1 MKLDKRRWSHWCY
14 LLLFSANIVLAL
26 LLRWWPG
33 RASARTVVLY
43 GHKFS
48 GNLLAIFEQAR
59 ADGRAQEFVF
69 LTMDPAYHRVLAR
82 LGLPSVLG
90 TSPAC
95 IPVLARMR
103 ALISDHGLHSLE
115 LMRRFSGAKFFDVW
129 HGIPFKGFD
138 ADDFRVQRTYDEV
151 WVASPLLRDIYR
163 QRFGFDGERLAVTG
177 YARTDRLLAPREPLS
192 AAREYVGLAAD
203 DRRRIVLFAPTWK
216 QDAGGR
222 SIFPFGVD
230 ERRFMDDLETL
241 AARHDA
247 LILFRAHLNSGA
259 VGDDSRQRVLKV
271 PHGDFPDTELVLRL
285 ADALVCDWSSIA
297 FDFLLLDRP
306 TIFLDVEAPFRK
318 GFSLGP
324 EYRFG
329 AVVGSHEAMLQRLD
343 RCLAEPASYASEF
356 SARHAR
362 VREEVYGEFA
372 DGHSAARCLRRL
384 DSHLLKSGS
393 SR

>member
-14 LLLFSANIVLAL
+14 LLLFSANIVFAL

-33 RASARTVVLY
+33 RASARSIVLY
-43 GHKFS
+43 GHKFN
-48 GNLLAIFEQAR
+48 GNLLALFEQAR

-69 LTMDPAYHRVLAR
+69 LTMDPAYHRELAGQ
-82 LGLPSVLG
+82 GLPSVLG

-103 ALISDHGLHSLE
+103 ALVSDHGLHSLE
-115 LMRRFSGAKFFDVW
+115 LMRRFSDAKFFDVW

-138 ADDFRVQRTYDEV
+138 ADDFRVQQAYDET
-151 WVASPLLRDIYR
+151 WVASPLMRDMYER
-163 QRFGFDGERLAVTG
+163 RFGFDGARLAVTG

-192 AAREYVGLAAD
+192 VARQYVGLAAGD
-203 DRRRIVLFAPTWK
+203 DRRILMFAPTWK
-216 QDAGGR
+216 QDADGR

-230 ERRFMDDLETL
+230 EKKFLDDLEAL
-241 AARHDA
+241 ATRHDA
-247 LILFRAHLNSGA
+247 LIVFRAHLNSGS
-259 VGDDSRQRVLKV
+259 VGDRSRPRVLKV
-271 PHGDFPDTELVLRL
+271 PHGEFPDTERVLRL

-297 FDFLLLDRP
+297 FDYLLLDRP
-306 TIFLDVEAPFRK
+306 TIFLDVAAPFRK

-329 AVVGSHEAMLQRLD
+329 AVVASHEAMLERLE
-343 RCLAEPASYASEF
+343 RCLADPASYASEF
-356 SARHAR
+356 SGRHAQ
-362 VREEVYGEFA
+362 VRAEVYGEFA

-384 DSHLLKSGS
+384 DEVLLRGGS

>member
-69 LTMDPAYHRVLAR
+69 LTMDPAYHRELAR
-82 LGLPSVLG
+82 QGLPSVLG

-203 DRRRIVLFAPTWK
+203 EMPPPSRSCRRSSPAQKARPTPVRIT
-216 QDAGGR
+216 QRTAGSSLAFTSSR
-222 SIFPFGVD
+222 VNSPSIGPEIV
-230 ERRFMDDLETL
+230 FM
-241 AARHDA
+241 R
-247 LILFRAHLNSGA
+247 SGA
-259 VGDDSRQRVLKV
+259 FSVMSAIA
-271 PHGDFPDTELVLRL
+271 P
-285 ADALVCDWSSIA
+285 SSI
-297 FDFLLLDRP
+297 
-306 TIFLDVEAPFRK
+306 
-318 GFSLGP
+318 S
-324 EYRFG
+324 
-329 AVVGSHEAMLQRLD
+329 
-343 RCLAEPASYASEF
+343 
-356 SARHAR
+356 
-362 VREEVYGEFA
+362 
-372 DGHSAARCLRRL
+372 
-384 DSHLLKSGS
+384 
-393 SR
+393 

>member
-1 MKLDKRRWSHWCY
+1 MKLDKRRLSHWCY
-14 LLLFSANIVLAL
+14 LLLFTVDIAVALA
-26 LLRWWPG
+26 LRWWPRRGDAG
-33 RASARTVVLY
+33 RIVLY

-48 GNLLAIFEQAR
+48 GNLLAIYEQAR
-59 ADGRAQEFVF
+59 AEGRAQEFVF
-69 LTMDPAYHRVLAR
+69 LTMDPAYHRSLTER
-82 LGLPSVLG
+82 GLPSLLG
-90 TSPAC
+90 ISPAC

-103 ALISDHGLHSLE
+103 AVISDHGLHSLE
-115 LMRRFSGAKFFDVW
+115 LMRRFSRVLFFDVW

-151 WVASPLLRDIYR
+151 WVASPLLRDMYER
-163 QRFGFDGERLAVTG
+163 RFGFDASRLAVTG
-177 YARTDRLLAPREPLS
+177 YARTDRLLAPREPL
-192 AAREYVGLAAD
+192 AVARAYVELAAGD
-203 DRRRIVLFAPTWK
+203 GRRIVLFAPTWK

-230 ERRFMDDLETL
+230 ERRFMDDLQAL

-247 LILFRAHLNSGA
+247 LILFRAHLNSGS
-259 VGDDSRQRVLKV
+259 VGDDSRPRVLKV

-285 ADALVCDWSSIA
+285 ADVLVCDWSSIA
-297 FDFLLLDRP
+297 FDYLLLDRP

-329 AVVGSHEAMLQRLD
+329 AIVASHEAMLDRLD
-343 RCLAEPASYASEF
+343 RCLLDPESYRSEF
-356 SARHAR
+356 SESH
-362 VREEVYGEFA
+362 VRIRAEVYGEFA
-372 DGHSAARCLRRL
+372 DGRSAARCLQRL
-384 DSHLLKSGS
+384 DGHLLRSES